1 MSLIVRHPLDEKDLN
16 GIFKLRY
23 KVFCHEWDF
32 EKPEN
37 HPDGIVTDGYDK
49 NAIHLAVKDDSHKV
63 IGAVMLILDSPEGY
77 PVEKHCELDI
87 NIDDLPRQNL
97 AEISRLVI
105 HRNFRRR
112 AEDTYIY
119 GPDEDRR
126 SIGSFAFQQHYP
138 TQKTRYRRADDKF
151 IPKRGVR
158 RPNEMQSDRRRRH
171 EVIIDL
177 YKAVYQESKRRNLT
191 HWYSVMTKGIV
202 GLLNKFGFAFEAI
215 GDPVDFHGIRTP
227 YLANMEKMEKEM
239 STKNPEMYEEFT
251 KNI

>member
-1 MSLIVRHPLDEKDLN
+1 MSLIIRHPLDEQALT
-16 GIFKLRY
+16 GIYKLRY
-23 KVFCHEWDF
+23 KVFCQEWDF

-37 HPDGIVTDGYDK
+37 HPEGIVTDTYDK
-49 NAIHLAVKDDSHKV
+49 DAIHLAVKDDSDKIV
-63 IGAVMLILDSPEGY
+63 GAVMLILDSPEGY
-77 PVEKHCELDI
+77 PIEKYCDLEI
-87 NIDDLPRQNL
+87 NTDDLPRKSL

-112 AEDTYIY
+112 AEDKYIY

-138 TQKTRYRRADDKF
+138 TQKTKYRRADDKF
-151 IPKRGVR
+151 MPKRGLR
-158 RPNEMQSDRRRRH
+158 RSNEMQSDRRRRH

-202 GLLNKFGFAFEAI
+202 SLLNKFGFAFEAI

-227 YLANMEKMEKEM
+227 YLAEIDKMEKEM
-239 STKNPEMYEEFT
+239 SNKNPELYEEFA
-251 KNI
+251 KDI